1 MNDLMK
7 NLQNLTHE
15 QEMIIFYKKLFEYCK
30 SDIVERLEEKLL
42 EEEDFLFIQRISE
55 LREMDIENITRH
67 YIDKHDCNIDDNSQ
81 YERAIN
87 VYLRGEY

>member
-15 QEMIIFYKKLFEYCK
+15 QEMIIFHKKLFEYCK

-42 EEEDFLFIQRISE
+42 EEEDFLLIQRISE
-55 LREMDIENITRH
+55 LKEMDIENITRH

-81 YERAIN
+81 YEQAIN
-87 VYLRGEY
+87 AYLRGEY